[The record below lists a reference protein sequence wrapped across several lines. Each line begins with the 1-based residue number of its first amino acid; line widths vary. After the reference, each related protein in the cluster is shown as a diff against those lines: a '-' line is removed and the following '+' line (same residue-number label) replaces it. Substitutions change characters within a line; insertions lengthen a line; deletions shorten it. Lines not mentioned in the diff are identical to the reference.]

1 MLTLAPGRHPIM
13 VHFPLVL
20 IVTGAVWR
28 ALLGDAEGE
37 VPGC

>member
-1 MLTLAPGRHPIM
+1 MMPPDSGWDAAL
-13 VHFPLVL
+13 VHFPLAL